1 MKRILSLI
9 LAVMFVV
16 CCFAGC
22 NTGKPEETTA
32 PEVKDEAPALKTVE
46 KGKLIMAT
54 NAAFAPYEYK
64 EGEEF
69 KGIDIEI
76 AQAVATKLGLTLVIK
91 DMNFDTLLNVVNEKK
106 ADIVL
111 AGLTVTPDRQEKVDF
126 SISYASGVQS
136 IIVTEDSE
144 ITSVD
149 DLLAKGSTYIA
160 GVQLGT
166 TGDTYA
172 TGDMGEDRVYRYVSG
187 NEAVL
192 SLLKGEIQ
200 CVIIDNEPAKK
211 YLDANPG
218 KGLKIL
224 DTSYIEEDY
233 AAAFAK
239 GNDELRKAVD
249 KAIDE
254 LIADGTVDNII
265 KKYIK

>member
-22 NTGKPEETTA
+22 NTGKDAETTA
-32 PEVKDEAPALKTVE
+32 PDVKEETSAIKTVE

-64 EGEEF
+64 EGSEF

-76 AQAVATKLGLTLVIK
+76 AEAIAAKLGLTLEIK
-91 DMNFDTLLNVVNEKK
+91 DMNFDTLLVAVNEKK

-111 AGLTVTPDRQEKVDF
+111 AGLTVTDKRKEEVDF

-136 IIVTEDSE
+136 IIVKEDSE
-144 ITSVD
+144 ITKVD
-149 DLLAKGSTYIA
+149 DLLAEGAGYIA

-172 TGDMGEDRVYRYVSG
+172 TNDMGADRVYQYVNG

-192 SLLKGEIQ
+192 SLLKGEID

-211 YLDANPG
+211 YLEANAD

-239 GNDELRKAVD
+239 GNNELREAVD
-249 KAIDE
+249 KAIEE
-254 LIADGTVDNII
+254 LIADGTIDTIV